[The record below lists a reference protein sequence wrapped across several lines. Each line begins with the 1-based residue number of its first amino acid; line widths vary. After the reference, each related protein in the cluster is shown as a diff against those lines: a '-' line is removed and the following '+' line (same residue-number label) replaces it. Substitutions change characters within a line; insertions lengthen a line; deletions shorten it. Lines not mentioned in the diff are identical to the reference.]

1 MSSIQWLDRPVLDDP
16 LALIAFEGW
25 GDAGDSASLAA
36 ERFLNSA
43 DHDLVASFDPDEH
56 FDFQVRRPMVFV
68 DETGTRQIDWPEN
81 RIHVVRNR
89 ERDLVVVLGEE
100 PNYKWKA
107 FTKDVVD
114 ALLALGVSRV
124 VTLGAFIG
132 QVPHT
137 LPVPLVGSS
146 NRPDSLASHGLLPS
160 GYQGPTGIL
169 GVLNQALG
177 NAGIE
182 VISVWAAVP
191 HYLSNQDY
199 PPAVEALTIKASEL
213 LGMSVDIGD
222 LTSKSR
228 QFRDTVDEA
237 LEANSEL
244 LEYVEQLESEAAEED
259 DEVVEAVV
267 EAVEEVEA
275 ERLVEEIEDF
285 LKDR

>member
-1 MSSIQWLDRPVLDDP
+1 MSAIQWLDRPVLDEP
-16 LALIAFEGW
+16 VALIAFEGW
-25 GDAGDSASLAA
+25 GDAGESASLAA
-36 ERFLNSA
+36 ERFIDTA
-43 DHDLVASFDPDEH
+43 DEKVIAKFDSDEQ
-56 FDFQVRRPMVFV
+56 FDFQVRRPMIFV
-68 DETGTRQIDWPEN
+68 NETGTRQIDWPEN
-81 RIHVVRNR
+81 RIHMVRNSGQ
-89 ERDLVVVLGEE
+89 DLVVVLGEE
-100 PNYKWKA
+100 PNYKWKSFIA
-107 FTKDVVD
+107 ELVE
-114 ALLALGVSRV
+114 ALQALGVKKA

-146 NRPDSLASHGLLPS
+146 TRPDTLTTHGLMPS
-160 GYQGPTGIL
+160 GYEGPTGIV
-169 GVLNQALG
+169 GVLNHALG
-177 NAGIE
+177 NTGIE

-222 LTSKSR
+222 LSSQSR

-237 LEANSEL
+237 IEANTEL
-244 LEYVEQLESEAAEED
+244 QEYVEQLEIEAAEED
-259 DEVVEAVV
+259 
-267 EAVEEVEA
+267 EEQA

>member
-1 MSSIQWLDRPVLDDP
+1 MSSIQWLDRPVMREP
-16 LALIAFEGW
+16 VALIAFEGW

-36 ERFLNSA
+36 ELFLNSF
-43 DHDLVASFDPDEH
+43 DSDLVASFDPDEH

-68 DETGTRQIDWPEN
+68 NESGTRSIDWPEN
-81 RIHVVRNR
+81 QIHAVRA
-89 ERDLVVVLGEE
+89 EGRDLVIVLGEE
-100 PNYKWKA
+100 PNYKWKS
-107 FTKDVVD
+107 FTNEVVD
-114 ALLALGVSRV
+114 ALRTLGVRKAI
-124 VTLGAFIG
+124 TLGAFIG

-137 LPVPLVGSS
+137 LPVPLVGSATQ
-146 NRPDSLASHGLLPS
+146 PDSLALHGLLPS

-169 GVLNQALG
+169 GVLNHSLG

-213 LGMSVDIGD
+213 LGLTVDIGD
-222 LTSKSR
+222 LASRSR

-244 LEYVEQLESEAAEED
+244 QQYVEQLETDAADEDEEH
-259 DEVVEAVV
+259 
-267 EAVEEVEA
+267 A

>member
-1 MSSIQWLDRPVLDDP
+1 MSSLEWLGRPVLNDP
-16 LALIAFEGW
+16 VALIAFEGW

-36 ERFLNSA
+36 ERFLNAFDS
-43 DHDLVASFDPDEH
+43 DLVASFDPDEH
-56 FDFQVRRPMVFV
+56 YDFQVRRPMVYV
-68 DETGTRQIDWPEN
+68 DEGGTRQIDWPEN
-81 RIHVVRNR
+81 EIHVIRG
-89 ERDLVVVLGEE
+89 EGRDLVVLLGEE
-100 PNYKWKA
+100 PNYKWKS
-107 FTKDVVD
+107 FTSEVVD
-114 ALLALGVSRV
+114 ALLALGVRKA

-132 QVPHT
+132 QVAHT
-137 LPVPLVGSS
+137 LPVPLVGSAT
-146 NRPDSLASHGLLPS
+146 RPDSLSLHGLLPS
-160 GYQGPTGIL
+160 GYQGPTGII
-169 GVLNQALG
+169 GVLNHALG

-237 LEANSEL
+237 IEANTEL
-244 LEYVEQLESEAAEED
+244 QQYVEQLESEAAEED
-259 DEVVEAVV
+259 
-267 EAVEEVEA
+267 EEQA
-275 ERLVEEIEDF
+275 EKLVEEIEDF